1 MVKPEATLMSLT
13 HIYMTDPFPVTS
25 IKSGG
30 LKSVLWSQTFFFIN
44 YKSYKM
50 KNRDKIT
57 EKQKKVKKKK
67 KQKKYTTISNQ
78 ISKSQKKTKSI
89 PLTQNFP
96 GLVQTPQ

>member
-30 LKSVLWSQTFFFIN
+30 LKSVLWSQTFLLIN

-50 KNRDKIT
+50 KYSDKIT
-57 EKQKKVKKKK
+57 EKQKKVKKHKIIK
-67 KQKKYTTISNQ
+67 
-78 ISKSQKKTKSI
+78 KKTKQY
-89 PLTQNFP
+89 LTKYTNRRKRQNRYP
-96 GLVQTPQ
+96 